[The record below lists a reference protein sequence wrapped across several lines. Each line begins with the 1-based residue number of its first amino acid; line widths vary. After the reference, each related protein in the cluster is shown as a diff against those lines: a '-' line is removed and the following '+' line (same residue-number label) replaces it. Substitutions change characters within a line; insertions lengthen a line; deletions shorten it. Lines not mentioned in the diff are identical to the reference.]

1 MDVGLCLQHAG
12 QLVQHVIQSARYHG
26 AAQASTANHGTG
38 RFDDDVQAI
47 DLPHQAA
54 DGTRGFGSVE
64 RAQIGVGECGVVR
77 TLGVIHDKTL
87 YECTVSGWGEDRVKC
102 GMIRHAR
109 NPTDERSENIAAQ
122 VRPEACR
129 CIFCW
134 SSHSYDLVRKRPVH
148 RPAAG
153 SENVHA
159 DNE

>member
-1 MDVGLCLQHAG
+1 MHNQVLMQKL
-12 QLVQHVIQSARYHG
+12 
-26 AAQASTANHGTG
+26 
-38 RFDDDVQAI
+38 
-47 DLPHQAA
+47 AA
-54 DGTRGFGSVE
+54 DGHDP
-64 RAQIGVGECGVVR
+64 GE
-77 TLGVIHDKTL
+77 ITL